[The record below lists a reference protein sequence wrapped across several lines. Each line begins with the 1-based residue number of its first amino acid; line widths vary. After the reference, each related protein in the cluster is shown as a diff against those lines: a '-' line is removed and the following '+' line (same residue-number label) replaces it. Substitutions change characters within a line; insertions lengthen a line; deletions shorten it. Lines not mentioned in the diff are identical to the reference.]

1 MKLGQKLLVSIGT
14 MFIFSETGSENEF
27 PLAATPADKKL
38 LKNNRYTFIFPNTG
52 SENEFPLAATPADKK
67 LISQQSDIFR

>member
-27 PLAATPADKKL
+27 PRSGDPGKQKADKRQYIYIYIYIYGFL
-38 LKNNRYTFIFPNTG
+38 LKNRR
-52 SENEFPLAATPADKK
+52 KK
-67 LISQQSDIFR
+67 KQFKAFG

>member
-1 MKLGQKLLVSIGT
+1 MYN
-14 MFIFSETGSENEF
+14 FPNTGSENEF

-52 SENEFPLAATPADKK
+52 SENEFPRSGEPGRQKAYKK
-67 LISQQSDIFR
+67 QDIQ